1 MYLASYTYV
10 IYLASQNTFNKV
22 SVHNKKVLTT
32 LESSTAG
39 AGGLV
44 TSLKKK
50 AKLRGAYVLLM
61 TINFNFLLDSVKN
74 QLSSFKKSGEFII
87 KECKE
92 RSKDNNEIEIRSIT
106 EEDGAVTVSENNDGA
121 LAVSINE

>member
-61 TINFNFLLDSVKN
+61 TINFNFLLDSIKN

-87 KECKE
+87 KQCKE
-92 RSKDNNEIEIRSIT
+92 
-106 EEDGAVTVSENNDGA
+106 
-121 LAVSINE
+121 